1 MNKGLETGH
10 AMAELA
16 ADRAGFDWKL
26 LALEAVRQHA
36 LKKRYFTTEQVRGA
50 NPDLPE
56 PPDKRAWGAIA
67 RLAKKEGFTQPH
79 NWIATRS
86 MNGCDALGVKDLRGR
101 KHRRNYTHTGTH
113 MTEYNFMAQKNKP
126 EWKEDIKM
134 AQIRTTQKMSGVY
147 VSGELLPTR
156 VGSDDHEA
164 HPSRAGNTLIYKDGR
179 RETIK

>member
-1 MNKGLETGH
+1 VVHTQIIHQAVFICNDMLQNIFNCTKLYTRQPKSGRRNTGELMNKGLETGH

-67 RLAKKEGFTQPH
+67 RLAKKEGQ
-79 NWIATRS
+79 IRAETRS
-86 MNGCDALGVKDLRGR
+86 M
-101 KHRRNYTHTGTH
+101 
-113 MTEYNFMAQKNKP
+113 
-126 EWKEDIKM
+126 EW
-134 AQIRTTQKMSGVY
+134 
-147 VSGELLPTR
+147 L
-156 VGSDDHEA
+156 
-164 HPSRAGNTLIYKDGR
+164 
-179 RETIK
+179 

>member
-16 ADRAGFDWKL
+16 AYRAGFDWKL

-36 LKKRYFTTEQVRGA
+36 LQKRYFTTEQVRWA

-79 NWIATRS
+79 NWIRAESNSVHGMVVTLWASRIY
-86 MNGCDALGVKDLRGR
+86 AGV
-101 KHRRNYTHTGTH
+101 NTEETTHTQ
-113 MTEYNFMAQKNKP
+113 E
-126 EWKEDIKM
+126 
-134 AQIRTTQKMSGVY
+134 
-147 VSGELLPTR
+147 PT
-156 VGSDDHEA
+156 
-164 HPSRAGNTLIYKDGR
+164 
-179 RETIK
+179 

>member
-1 MNKGLETGH
+1 MNKGLEIGH

-79 NWIATRS
+79 NWIRAESNSVHGMVVTLWASRIY
-86 MNGCDALGVKDLRGR
+86 AGV
-101 KHRRNYTHTGTH
+101 N
-113 MTEYNFMAQKNKP
+113 TE
-126 EWKEDIKM
+126 E
-134 AQIRTTQKMSGVY
+134 TTQTQ
-147 VSGELLPTR
+147 EPT
-156 VGSDDHEA
+156 
-164 HPSRAGNTLIYKDGR
+164 
-179 RETIK
+179 